1 MTAVECW
8 PSSPF
13 RPREAS
19 RLCGVFLLRQEHK
32 NRIRWYDS
40 GTNVKGAS
48 MRHKSYYDVIRFIE
62 VIVMLAAT
70 VFLVALVV
78 MSIVEAVN

>member
-1 MTAVECW
+1 
-8 PSSPF
+8 
-13 RPREAS
+13 
-19 RLCGVFLLRQEHK
+19 
-32 NRIRWYDS
+32 
-40 GTNVKGAS
+40 